1 MQDSFVS
8 FSKAQILKF
17 ALAQNLSKQQ
27 PTMRKTLIALLIC
40 LHSIGLY
47 AQSFSYFITDSIQ
60 VYIENEV
67 LPNAWAGGLNSTSVN
82 TLDVNEDGE
91 EDLVLYDRTNDKISV
106 FINRD
111 NRWEYTPYFE
121 VGFPQVDYWLLLRD
135 YNADGLK
142 DLFTG
147 TSAGIKIYKNLGFE
161 NGQPIWEL
169 ITDLIRTQGFSGSNI
184 NLKVDITDVPGIV
197 DVDNDGDLDIFT
209 VLPSIGGSVEF
220 HRNLGIENFNSPDSL
235 IFEKVT
241 DQWGSLVECGNCTDY
256 FFDGGAS
263 CRSKAV
269 KHAGST
275 ILLFDADG
283 DGDKELIWGESDC
296 THLTY
301 FENKGSA
308 EQVLFDSFEF
318 NFPANE
324 SANILFPAA
333 FLEDVDFDNTADII
347 LTPNLFANEAKT
359 EDFANSIRR
368 YKLDDVSGDYQLIE
382 NNFLQNTMIEVGE
395 GAYPAVADED
405 GDGDLDLFIA
415 NKGRPTTNTFVASIL
430 LFENQ
435 GNNDKPLFRLKTDDY
450 LNLSKFAYQELK
462 VQFVDINSDGKQD
475 LVYTAFQP
483 GTSPAIRF
491 LLNLAE
497 SADAQLSY
505 STSQIK
511 RLNIS
516 IDRLDEAHFVD
527 VDKDGNLDL
536 LLGKFRGGELLYFRN
551 TGGTDPE
558 SFSFEESVNG
568 FGGITFNNLK
578 RELSLETADLDG
590 NGKLDLLTG
599 DRSGNITFYPDFQD
613 DLTADFNTIGDTIFN
628 PSSKQYVQ
636 YHFGSGVFPV
646 VFNKDIIVGL
656 ETGGLMFLRHNQ
668 EEIVSALPKQTKA
681 PELSVYPNPV
691 ADYLYLDVPLR
702 GTLEIFDTQGVKVGS
717 FVKNSVNNALKVEM
731 PNAFP
736 NGLYILRFN
745 SVNGVM
751 RKKITLLR

>member
-1 MQDSFVS
+1 M
-8 FSKAQILKF
+8 KR
-17 ALAQNLSKQQ
+17 
-27 PTMRKTLIALLIC
+27 TLLIVFFYIHATG
-40 LHSIGLY
+40 LH

-60 VYIENEV
+60 VFIENEK
-67 LPNAWAGGLNSTSVN
+67 LPNAWGGGLNSAQVN
-82 TLDVNEDGE
+82 TLDLDEDGD

-106 FINRD
+106 FINR
-111 NRWEYTPYFE
+111 NNQWEYAPYFE

-135 YNADGLK
+135 YNSDGLK
-142 DLFTG
+142 DIFTG
-147 TSAGIKIYKNLGFE
+147 TSAGIKVFKNKGFGSNGLEWELVADPLRTLGFSA
-161 NGQPIWEL
+161 
-169 ITDLIRTQGFSGSNI
+169 TNI
-184 NLKVDITDVPGIV
+184 NLKVDITDVPGVV
-197 DVDNDGDLDIFT
+197 DIDNDGDLDIFT

-220 HRNLGIENFNSPDSL
+220 HRNLSVENFDSPDSL

-241 DQWGSLVECGNCTDY
+241 DQWGGLVECGNCTDY

-263 CRSKAV
+263 CRSKAI

-275 ILLFDADG
+275 ILLFDVDG
-283 DGDKELIWGESDC
+283 DGDKELVWGESDC

-301 FENKGSA
+301 FENKGSV
-308 EQVLFDSFEF
+308 EQVLFDSFNF
-318 NFPANE
+318 NFPAGE
-324 SANILFPAA
+324 PANVLFPAA

-359 EDFANSIRR
+359 EDFANSLWR
-368 YKLDDVSGDYQLIE
+368 YKVDDVSGDYQLIE
-382 NNFLQNTMIEVGE
+382 KNFLQNTMIEVGE

-415 NKGRPTTNTFVASIL
+415 NKGRPTANTFVASIS

-435 GNNDKPLFRLKTDDY
+435 GSNDKPLFRLKTEDY

-462 VQFVDINSDGKQD
+462 IQFVDINSDGKQD

-483 GTSPAIRF
+483 GTSPTIRF

-497 SADAQLSY
+497 SADVQLSY

-511 RLNIS
+511 RFNIS

-527 VDKDGNLDL
+527 VDDDGNLDL

-568 FGGITFNNLK
+568 FGGVTFNNLK

-599 DRSGNITFYPDFQD
+599 DRSGNITIYPDFQD
-613 DLTADFNTIGDTIFN
+613 DLSVDFTAVGDTILN
-628 PSSKQYVQ
+628 PNSKQYIQ
-636 YHFGSGVFPV
+636 YHFGAGVFPV
-646 VFNKDIIVGL
+646 VFNKDIILGL
-656 ETGGLMFLRHNQ
+656 ETGGLMYLRHNQ
-668 EEIVSALPKQTKA
+668 EEIVSALPNEADSQNLT
-681 PELSVYPNPV
+681 VYPNPTS
-691 ADYLYLDVPLR
+691 DFLYLEVPFR
-702 GTLEIFDTQGVKVGS
+702 GKLEMFNTQGLSVGT
-717 FVKNSVNNALKVEM
+717 FMKNSTHGALKVAVPDM
-731 PNAFP
+731 LP
-736 NGLYILRFN
+736 NGLYILRFT
-745 SVNGVM
+745 SKEGTVSE
-751 RKKITLLR
+751 KITVLR